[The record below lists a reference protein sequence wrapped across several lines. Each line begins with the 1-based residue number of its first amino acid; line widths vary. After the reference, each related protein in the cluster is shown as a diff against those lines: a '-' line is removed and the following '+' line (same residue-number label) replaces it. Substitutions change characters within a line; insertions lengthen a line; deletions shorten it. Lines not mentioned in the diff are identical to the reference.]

1 MDLALDLRIWVLV
14 LSVSAISTLVTLSY
28 YFVGQKGFDVFRE
41 NIGHVDVDAER
52 WQRAQ
57 AWYSEHGPPVLFFSF
72 VPMLGVLLEAAA
84 GAFGIRVPTY
94 IKWVL
99 LGRLVRN
106 CLILLTLDL
115 VV

>member
-1 MDLALDLRIWVLV
+1 MDLALDLRIWAIVLTAS
-14 LSVSAISTLVTLSY
+14 SVGTLVTLSY
-28 YFVGQKGFDVFRE
+28 YFVGQKGLDVFRA
-41 NIGHVDVDAER
+41 NVSHVNVDAER

-57 AWYSEHGPPVLFFSF
+57 AWYREHGPPVLFFSF

-94 IKWVL
+94 VKWVL

-106 CLILLTLDL
+106 CLILLILDL
-115 VV
+115 VI